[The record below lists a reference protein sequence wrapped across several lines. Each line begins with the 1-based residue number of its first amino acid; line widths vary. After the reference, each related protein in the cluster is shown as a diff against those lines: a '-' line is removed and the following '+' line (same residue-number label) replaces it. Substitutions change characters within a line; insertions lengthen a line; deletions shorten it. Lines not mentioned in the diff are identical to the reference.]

1 MIYHACHKNSRPV
14 TCVNFAFLLPDA
26 DSTDLE
32 SKNLMV
38 VEVMRSATTCVQVT
52 AVLACPDKASRA
64 AKYWNWFH
72 RYVGPR
78 LRRWGDHRCDFG
90 DQKVHCEVRVSESRS

>member
-1 MIYHACHKNSRPV
+1 MIYHACDKTSRPV
-14 TCVNFAFLLPDA
+14 TCVDFFLLPDS

-32 SKNLMV
+32 SKNLLV

-52 AVLACPDKASRA
+52 ALLACPDKASRA
-64 AKYWNWFH
+64 TKYWNWFH

-78 LRRWGDHRCDFG
+78 LRRWDDHRCDFG
-90 DQKVHCEVRVSESRS
+90 DQKEHCEVRVSESRS